1 MTDRKL
7 GPNIK
12 RLLAIVSAKIMI
24 PPGGGLA
31 DGIRAITT
39 PGAMVDAARQGLAQV
54 DQMIAVVRSAPDN
67 PYGDDEE
74 VIAGAIL
81 AQLEER

>member
-7 GPNIK
+7 GPNLK
-12 RLLAIVSAKIMI
+12 RLLAIVTAKIAI

-31 DGIRAITT
+31 DGMRVLTT
-39 PGAMVDAARQGLAQV
+39 PGAMVNAARQGLVQV
-54 DQMIAVVRSAPDN
+54 DQMIAAVRSAPDN

-74 VIAGAIL
+74 IIAGAIL